1 MWSQREC
8 VCDYFI
14 KVYKSVMSRGNYTAV
29 ICECVYVFGVVVKA
43 KAQKGPEVGWFNIEF
58 YSNVV

>member
-1 MWSQREC
+1 
-8 VCDYFI
+8 
-14 KVYKSVMSRGNYTAV
+14 MSRRNDTAG

-58 YSNVV
+58 YSNVI